1 MYGGLFGDL
10 PSTKHDRKDDDGAA
24 KNQKET
30 SAEKAEEESQ
40 PSKKQ
45 KPASIVSGVGKSGTS
60 MAFMPTTLRQKK
72 RPVAIPRAATRKATT
87 SKVTTAQKPS
97 EVVSIHSNS
106 SSVNNIVSS
115 SEKHGG
121 ISDNRKMTPSA
132 NVLPELEVES
142 EEMRQL
148 HESVRPEDAYDPH
161 VPNDLLAYWDRKAM
175 EKERIQLEREAKE
188 TLERQ
193 QRLREQLQ
201 KEREEVQKTGSVDQI
216 VQHMTKSGMGRGR
229 GRGVEN
235 LPAWLVQKHK
245 DALGSSANAPSSGA
259 DPIQGG
265 QTSRGGIVILSNL
278 TAPGE
283 MDDDLADEVKEECEE
298 QCGKVT
304 NVEVKDA
311 RPPLQPAVQVHVHFL
326 HLDDAH
332 NAVRLFH
339 GRKFGDRRIT
349 AELKN
354 TNL

>member
-72 RPVAIPRAATRKATT
+72 RPVAVPRAATRKATT

-106 SSVNNIVSS
+106 SSVNNIVS

>member
-45 KPASIVSGVGKSGTS
+45 KPASIVSGVGKSGTT

-72 RPVAIPRAATRKATT
+72 RPVAVPRAATRKATT

-106 SSVNNIVSS
+106 SSVNNIVS